1 MQSASGS
8 GLCLERTVTVVIHV
22 DLRSNSAESEMV
34 SNDEGIHIVILR
46 QIRIGILE
54 LANLLRIE
62 HMNMTLI
69 MAQLAILPE
78 GIDQLMAK

>member
-1 MQSASGS
+1 
-8 GLCLERTVTVVIHV
+8 
-22 DLRSNSAESEMV
+22 MV

-78 GIDQLMAK
+78 GIDQAVTIDGCGLQTDLYFAKLELVHCRHNFL